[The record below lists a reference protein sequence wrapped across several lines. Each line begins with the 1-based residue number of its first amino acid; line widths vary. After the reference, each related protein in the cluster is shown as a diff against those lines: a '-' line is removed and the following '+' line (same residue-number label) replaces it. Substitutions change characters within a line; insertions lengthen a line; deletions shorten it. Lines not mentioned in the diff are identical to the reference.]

1 MPDPIVSYSEQ
12 MTREEPY
19 MEAMRRGLLQDVRGL
34 QANRFGYNLVDTGQ
48 TDEFGYPIQR
58 YEKIMDDAGQWVG
71 PAYEPDYQVA
81 ELTPEQQQASAQAQQ
96 GLGAF
101 MPYMQGGLRNIQQ
114 GQQYT
119 QQARDLA
126 ALTREDPYKY
136 QQQGQQY
143 LQQARGLAGT
153 TREDPYG
160 YQQSAAQGLGT
171 SIGQFTPGTLADPA
185 SQISAYYN
193 PYEQQVVD
201 VVKSDFDRARKM
213 SDMQEAGKAVGAG
226 AFGGSR
232 SGIAQQEAQRNL
244 NDAELKA
251 LASIRG
257 QGYQGAMTQAST
269 DFENQQRRAQQ
280 AAQMMGSLGST
291 YGQLG
296 QRDVELLS
304 NLGQGMGNLGSTYG
318 QLGQRDVELLSN
330 LGKGLGSL
338 GTSEANLGS
347 LAAGQARGD
356 VSMLSNLGAIRRGV
370 DQDVLDAVYKT
381 NLARQR
387 MPYQEYSYY
396 GDMLSGIPS
405 QQQTLTTKSQPG
417 ATAGQT
423 ALGYGLAGLGALA
436 GFNQLA
442 PA

>member
-1 MPDPIVSYSEQ
+1 MAGEGEIVSYTEQ

-48 TDEFGYPIQR
+48 IDEFGYPIQS
-58 YEKIMDDAGQWVG
+58 YDKIMKDGQWVG

-81 ELTPEQQQASAQAQQ
+81 GLTPEQQQASAQAQEVA
-96 GLGAF
+96 GGF
-101 MPYMQGGLRNIQQ
+101 MPYMQGGLQNVQQ
-114 GQQYT
+114 GQQYM
-119 QQARDLA
+119 QQARGLA
-126 ALTREDPYKY
+126 GLTREDPYKY
-136 QQQGQQY
+136 QQ
-143 LQQARGLAGT
+143 
-153 TREDPYG
+153 
-160 YQQSAAQGLGT
+160 SAATGLGT
-171 SIGQFTPGTLADPA
+171 SMGQFTPGTLGDPD

-201 VVKSDFDRARKM
+201 VVKQDFDRARTM
-213 SDMQEAGKAVGAG
+213 SDMQQAGKAVGAG

-251 LASIRG
+251 LASLRG
-257 QGYQGAMTQAST
+257 QGYRDAMTQASG

-280 AAQMMGSLGST
+280 GAQF
-291 YGQLG
+291 
-296 QRDVELLS
+296 
-304 NLGQGMGNLGSTYG
+304 MGNLGSTYG
-318 QLGQRDVELLSN
+318 QLGQRDVDVLSNLGRGMGDLGSTYGQLSQRDVELLSN
-330 LGKGLGSL
+330 LGKGIGGL

-347 LAAGQARGD
+347 MAAGQGRAD
-356 VSMLSNLGAIRRGV
+356 VSMLSNLGAIGRGV
-370 DQDVLDAVYKT
+370 DQSELDAIYKT
-381 NLARQR
+381 NLARQQ
-387 MPYQEYSYY
+387 MPYKEYGYF

-405 QQQTLTTKSQPG
+405 QQQRLTTETQPG
-417 ATAGQT
+417 ATAAQT
-423 ALGYGLAGLGALA
+423 AMGYGLAGLGALA

>member
-1 MPDPIVSYSEQ
+1 MAADPIVSYSEQ

-19 MEAMRRGLLQDVRGL
+19 MEAMRRGLMQDVRGL
-34 QANRFGYNLVDTGQ
+34 QANRFGYNLVNKTDPTTGEVLK
-48 TDEFGYPIQR
+48 DAFGYPIKS
-58 YEKIMDDAGQWVG
+58 YEKMLDEAGQWVG

-96 GLGAF
+96 VTGSF
-101 MPYMQGGLRNIQQ
+101 MPYLQGGLQNVQQ
-114 GQQYT
+114 GQQYV
-119 QQARDLA
+119 
-126 ALTREDPYKY
+126 
-136 QQQGQQY
+136 
-143 LQQARGLAGT
+143 QQARGLAGL

-160 YQQSAAQGLGT
+160 YQQSAATGLGT
-171 SIGQFTPGTLADPA
+171 SIGQFTPGTLADPD

-201 VVKSDFDRARKM
+201 VIKQDFDRAGRM
-213 SDMQEAGKAVGAG
+213 ADMQVAAQAVGAG

-232 SGIAQQEAQRNL
+232 EGIAQQEAQRNL
-244 NDAELKA
+244 YDAELRA
-251 LASIRG
+251 LASVRG
-257 QGYQGAMTQAST
+257 QGYQSAMTQAAG

-280 AAQMMGSLGST
+280 GAQM
-291 YGQLG
+291 
-296 QRDVELLS
+296 
-304 NLGQGMGNLGSTYG
+304 MGNLGSTYG

-338 GTSEANLGS
+338 GTTEANLGTM
-347 LAAGQARGD
+347 AVAQGRGD
-356 VSMLSNLGAIRRGV
+356 VSMLSNLGAISRGV

-381 NLARQR
+381 NLARQQ
-387 MPYQEYSYY
+387 MPYKEYSYY
-396 GDMLSGIPS
+396 GDMLSGVPS
-405 QQQTLTTKSQPG
+405 QQQRLTTQSQPG

>member
-1 MPDPIVSYSEQ
+1 MAADPIVSYSEQ

-19 MEAMRRGLLQDVRGL
+19 MEAMRRGLMQDVRGL
-34 QANRFGYNLVDTGQ
+34 QANRFGYNLVNKTDPTTGEVLK
-48 TDEFGYPIQR
+48 DAFGYPIKS
-58 YEKIMDDAGQWVG
+58 YEKMLDEAGQWVG

-96 GLGAF
+96 VTGSF
-101 MPYMQGGLRNIQQ
+101 MPYLQGGLQNVQE
-114 GQQYT
+114 GQQYV
-119 QQARDLA
+119 
-126 ALTREDPYKY
+126 
-136 QQQGQQY
+136 
-143 LQQARGLAGT
+143 QQARGLAGL

-160 YQQSAAQGLGT
+160 YQQSAATGLGT
-171 SIGQFTPGTLADPA
+171 SIGQFTPGTLADPD

-201 VVKSDFDRARKM
+201 VIKQDFDRAGRM
-213 SDMQEAGKAVGAG
+213 ADMQVAGQAVGAG

-232 SGIAQQEAQRNL
+232 EGIAQQEAQRNL
-244 NDAELKA
+244 YDAELRA
-251 LASIRG
+251 LASVRG
-257 QGYQGAMTQAST
+257 QGYQSAMTQAAG

-280 AAQMMGSLGST
+280 GAQM
-291 YGQLG
+291 
-296 QRDVELLS
+296 
-304 NLGQGMGNLGSTYG
+304 MGNLGSTYG

-338 GTSEANLGS
+338 GTTEANLGTM
-347 LAAGQARGD
+347 AVAQGRGD
-356 VSMLSNLGAIRRGV
+356 VSMLSNLGAISRGV

-381 NLARQR
+381 NLARQQ
-387 MPYQEYSYY
+387 MPYKEYSYY
-396 GDMLSGIPS
+396 GDMLSGVPS
-405 QQQTLTTKSQPG
+405 QQQRLTTESQPG

>member
-1 MPDPIVSYSEQ
+1 MPDPIVSYTEQ

-34 QANRFGYNLVDTGQ
+34 QANRFGYNLVDQKDAAGAVLK
-48 TDEFGYPIQR
+48 DEFGYPIQS

-114 GQQYT
+114 GQEYT
-119 QQARDLA
+119 
-126 ALTREDPYKY
+126 
-136 QQQGQQY
+136 
-143 LQQARGLAGT
+143 QQARGLAGL

-160 YQQSAAQGLGT
+160 YQQSAATGLGT

-244 NDAELKA
+244 NDAELRA

-257 QGYQGAMTQAST
+257 QGYQSAMTQAST

-280 AAQMMGSLGST
+280 AAQM
-291 YGQLG
+291 
-296 QRDVELLS
+296 
-304 NLGQGMGNLGSTYG
+304 MGNLGSTYG

-347 LAAGQARGD
+347 LAAGQGRAD
-356 VSMLSNLGAIRRGV
+356 VAMLGNLGAIRRGV

-381 NLARQR
+381 NLARQQ
-387 MPYQEYSYY
+387 MPYQEYSYF

-405 QQQTLTTKSQPG
+405 QQQRLTTESQPG

>member
-1 MPDPIVSYSEQ
+1 MANEVSYSET

-48 TDEFGYPIQR
+48 TDEFGYPIQS

-114 GQQYT
+114 GQEYT
-119 QQARDLA
+119 
-126 ALTREDPYKY
+126 
-136 QQQGQQY
+136 
-143 LQQARGLAGT
+143 QQARGLAGL

-160 YQQSAAQGLGT
+160 YQQSAATGLGT
-171 SIGQFTPGTLADPA
+171 SIGQFTPGTLADPD

-201 VVKSDFDRARKM
+201 VVQSDFDRARKM

-244 NDAELKA
+244 NDAELRA

-257 QGYQGAMTQAST
+257 QGYQNAMTQAST

-280 AAQMMGSLGST
+280 GAQM
-291 YGQLG
+291 
-296 QRDVELLS
+296 
-304 NLGQGMGNLGSTYG
+304 MGNLGSTYG

-347 LAAGQARGD
+347 LAAGQGRAD
-356 VSMLSNLGAIRRGV
+356 VSMLGNLGAIRRGV
-370 DQDVLDAVYKT
+370 DQDTLDAVYKT

-387 MPYQEYSYY
+387 MPYQEYSYF

-405 QQQTLTTKSQPG
+405 QQQTLNTKSQPG

>member
-1 MPDPIVSYSEQ
+1 MADPIYSYSEQ

-48 TDEFGYPIQR
+48 KDEFGYPIQS

-81 ELTPEQQQASAQAQQ
+81 DLTPEQEQASAQAQR
-96 GLGAF
+96 GLGGF
-101 MPYMQGGLRNIQQ
+101 MPYIQGGLQNIQQ
-114 GQQYT
+114 GQQYM
-119 QQARDLA
+119 QQA
-126 ALTREDPYKY
+126 
-136 QQQGQQY
+136 Q
-143 LQQARGLAGT
+143 GLAGL

-160 YQQSAAQGLGT
+160 YQQSAATGLGT
-171 SIGQFTPGTLADPA
+171 SIDQFTPGTLADPD

-201 VVKSDFDRARKM
+201 VVQSDFDRARKM

-244 NDAELKA
+244 NDAELRA

-257 QGYQGAMTQAST
+257 QGYQSAMTQAST

-280 AAQMMGSLGST
+280 AAQM
-291 YGQLG
+291 
-296 QRDVELLS
+296 
-304 NLGQGMGNLGSTYG
+304 MGNLGSTYG

-347 LAAGQARGD
+347 LAAGQGRAD
-356 VSMLSNLGAIRRGV
+356 VAMLGNLGAIRRGV
-370 DQDVLDAVYKT
+370 DQDTLDAVYKT
-381 NLARQR
+381 NLARQQ
-387 MPYQEYSYY
+387 MPYQEYSYF
-396 GDMLSGIPS
+396 GDMLSGVPS
-405 QQQTLTTKSQPG
+405 QQQRLTTESQPG

>member
-1 MPDPIVSYSEQ
+1 MADVVYSES

-34 QANRFGYNLVDTGQ
+34 QANRFGYNLVDKKDAAGAIQ
-48 TDEFGYPIQR
+48 TDEFGYPIQS

-81 ELTPEQQQASAQAQQ
+81 ELTPEQRQASAQAQA
-96 GLGAF
+96 GLGSF
-101 MPYMQGGLRNIQQ
+101 MPYMQGGLRNVQQ

-126 ALTREDPYKY
+126 GLTREDPYKY
-136 QQQGQQY
+136 QQS
-143 LQQARGLAGT
+143 AATGLAG
-153 TREDPYG
+153 
-160 YQQSAAQGLGT
+160 SV
-171 SIGQFTPGTLADPA
+171 GQFTPGTLGDAD

-201 VVKSDFDRARKM
+201 VVSSDFDRARKM

-232 SGIAQQEAQRNL
+232 AGIAQQEAQRNL
-244 NDAELKA
+244 NDAELRA
-251 LASIRG
+251 LASLRG
-257 QGYQGAMTQAST
+257 QGYQSAMSQASG

-280 AAQMMGSLGST
+280 ASQM
-291 YGQLG
+291 
-296 QRDVELLS
+296 
-304 NLGQGMGNLGSTYG
+304 MGNLGSTYG

-347 LAAGQARGD
+347 LAAGQGRAD
-356 VSMLSNLGAIRRGV
+356 VSMLGNLGAISRGV
-370 DQDVLDAVYKT
+370 DQDTLDAVYKT
-381 NLARQR
+381 NLARQQ
-387 MPYQEYSYY
+387 MPYKEYSYF

-405 QQQTLTTKSQPG
+405 QQHRLTTQTTPS

>member
-1 MPDPIVSYSEQ
+1 MPDPIVSYTEQ

-19 MEAMRRGLLQDVRGL
+19 MEAMRRGLMQDVRGL
-34 QANRFGYNLVDTGQ
+34 QANRFGYDLINKTDPTTGEVL
-48 TDEFGYPIQR
+48 TDAFGYPIKS

-81 ELTPEQQQASAQAQQ
+81 DLTPEQQQASAQAQQ
-96 GLGAF
+96 AMGSY
-101 MPYMQGGLRNIQQ
+101 MPYMRGGLQNVQE
-114 GQQYT
+114 GQQYV
-119 QQARDLA
+119 
-126 ALTREDPYKY
+126 
-136 QQQGQQY
+136 
-143 LQQARGLAGT
+143 QQARGLAGL

-160 YQQSAAQGLGT
+160 YQQAAATGLGT
-171 SIGQFTPGTLADPA
+171 SIGQFTPGTLADPD

-201 VVKSDFDRARKM
+201 VIKQDFDRAGRM
-213 SDMQEAGKAVGAG
+213 ADMQVAAQAVGAG

-232 SGIAQQEAQRNL
+232 AGIAQQEAQRNL
-244 NDAELKA
+244 YDAELRA
-251 LASIRG
+251 LASVRG
-257 QGYQGAMTQAST
+257 QGYQSAMTQAST

-280 AAQMMGSLGST
+280 GAQM
-291 YGQLG
+291 
-296 QRDVELLS
+296 
-304 NLGQGMGNLGSTYG
+304 MGNLGSTYG

-338 GTSEANLGS
+338 GTTEANLGTM
-347 LAAGQARGD
+347 AAGQGRAD
-356 VSMLSNLGAIRRGV
+356 VSMLSNLGAISRGV

-381 NLARQR
+381 NLARQQ
-387 MPYQEYSYY
+387 MPYKEYSYY
-396 GDMLSGIPS
+396 GDMLSGVPS
-405 QQQTLTTKSQPG
+405 QQQRLTTESQPG

>member
-1 MPDPIVSYSEQ
+1 MADVVYSES

-34 QANRFGYNLVDTGQ
+34 QANRFGYSLVDKKDAAGAIQ
-48 TDEFGYPIQR
+48 YDEFGYPIQE
-58 YEKIMDDAGQWVG
+58 YKELLGADGQALG

-81 ELTPEQQQASAQAQQ
+81 ELTPEQRQASAQAQA
-96 GLGAF
+96 GLGSF
-101 MPYMQGGLRNIQQ
+101 MPYMQGGLQNIQQ
-114 GQQYT
+114 GQQYM
-119 QQARDLA
+119 
-126 ALTREDPYKY
+126 
-136 QQQGQQY
+136 
-143 LQQARGLAGT
+143 QQARGLAGT

-160 YQQSAAQGLGT
+160 YQQAAATGLGT
-171 SIGQFTPGTLADPA
+171 SIGQFTPGTLGDAD

-201 VVKSDFDRARKM
+201 VVSSDFDRARKM

-232 SGIAQQEAQRNL
+232 AGIAQQEAQRNL
-244 NDAELKA
+244 NDAELRA

-257 QGYQGAMTQAST
+257 QGYQNAMTQASG

-280 AAQMMGSLGST
+280 ASQM
-291 YGQLG
+291 
-296 QRDVELLS
+296 
-304 NLGQGMGNLGSTYG
+304 MGNLGSTYG

-347 LAAGQARGD
+347 LAAGQGRAD
-356 VSMLSNLGAIRRGV
+356 VSMLGNLGAISRGV
-370 DQDVLDAVYKT
+370 DQDTLDAVYKT
-381 NLARQR
+381 NLARQQ
-387 MPYQEYSYY
+387 MPYKEYSYF

-405 QQQTLTTKSQPG
+405 QQHRLTTQTTPS

>member
-1 MPDPIVSYSEQ
+1 MAEPIVSYSEQ

-34 QANRFGYNLVDTGQ
+34 QANRFGYNLVDKTDPTTGAVLK
-48 TDEFGYPIQR
+48 DEFGYPIQS

-71 PAYEPDYQVA
+71 PAYEPDFQVA
-81 ELTPEQQQASAQAQQ
+81 DLTPEQQQASAQAQR
-96 GLGAF
+96 GLGGF
-101 MPYMQGGLRNIQQ
+101 MPYMQGGLRNVQQ
-114 GQQYT
+114 GQQYV
-119 QQARDLA
+119 QD
-126 ALTREDPYKY
+126 
-136 QQQGQQY
+136 
-143 LQQARGLAGT
+143 ARGLAGL

-160 YQQSAAQGLGT
+160 YQQSAATGLGT
-171 SIGQFTPGTLADPA
+171 SIGQFTPGTLADPD

-201 VVKSDFDRARKM
+201 VVQSDFDRARKM

-244 NDAELKA
+244 NDAELRA

-257 QGYQGAMTQAST
+257 QGYQSAMTQAST

-280 AAQMMGSLGST
+280 AAQM
-291 YGQLG
+291 
-296 QRDVELLS
+296 
-304 NLGQGMGNLGSTYG
+304 MGNLGSTYG

-347 LAAGQARGD
+347 LAAGQGRAD
-356 VSMLSNLGAIRRGV
+356 VAMLGNLGAIRRGV

-381 NLARQR
+381 NLARQQ
-387 MPYQEYSYY
+387 MPYKEYSYF

-405 QQQTLTTKSQPG
+405 QQQRLTTESRPG

>member
-1 MPDPIVSYSEQ
+1 MADPIYSYSEQ

-34 QANRFGYNLVDTGQ
+34 QANRFGYNLIDKTDPESGEILK
-48 TDEFGYPIQR
+48 DEFGYPIQS
-58 YEKIMDDAGQWVG
+58 YQKIMDDAGQWVG

-96 GLGAF
+96 GLGGF

-114 GQQYT
+114 GQEYT
-119 QQARDLA
+119 
-126 ALTREDPYKY
+126 
-136 QQQGQQY
+136 
-143 LQQARGLAGT
+143 QQARGLAGL

-171 SIGQFTPGTLADPA
+171 SIGQFTPGTLADPD

-201 VVKSDFDRARKM
+201 VVQSDFDRARKM

-244 NDAELKA
+244 NDAELRA

-257 QGYQGAMTQAST
+257 QGYQSAMTQAST

-280 AAQMMGSLGST
+280 GAQM
-291 YGQLG
+291 
-296 QRDVELLS
+296 
-304 NLGQGMGNLGSTYG
+304 MGNLGSTYG

-347 LAAGQARGD
+347 LAAGQGRAD
-356 VSMLSNLGAIRRGV
+356 VAMLGNLGAIRRGV
-370 DQDVLDAVYKT
+370 DQDTLDAVYKT
-381 NLARQR
+381 NLARQQ
-387 MPYQEYSYY
+387 MPYQEYSYF
-396 GDMLSGIPS
+396 GDMLSGVPS
-405 QQQTLTTKSQPG
+405 QQQRLTTESQPG

>member
-34 QANRFGYNLVDTGQ
+34 QANRFGYSLVDQVDPATGAVLK
-48 TDEFGYPIQR
+48 DEFGYPIKS
-58 YEKIMDDAGQWVG
+58 YEKMLDEAGQWVG

-81 ELTPEQQQASAQAQQ
+81 GLTPEQQQASAQAQQ
-96 GLGAF
+96 AMGSY
-101 MPYMQGGLRNIQQ
+101 MPYLQGGLQNVQQ
-114 GQQYT
+114 GQQYV
-119 QQARDLA
+119 
-126 ALTREDPYKY
+126 
-136 QQQGQQY
+136 
-143 LQQARGLAGT
+143 QQARGLAGL

-160 YQQSAAQGLGT
+160 YQQAAATGLGT
-171 SIGQFTPGTLADPA
+171 SIGQFTPGTLADPD

-201 VVKSDFDRARKM
+201 VIKQDFDRAGKISAM
-213 SDMQEAGKAVGAG
+213 EVAGQAVGAG

-232 SGIAQQEAQRNL
+232 QGIAQQEAQRNL
-244 NDAELKA
+244 NDAELRA
-251 LASIRG
+251 LAAVRG
-257 QGYQGAMTQAST
+257 QGYESAMTQASG
-269 DFENQQRRAQQ
+269 DFQNQQLRAQR
-280 AAQMMGSLGST
+280 AAE
-291 YGQLG
+291 
-296 QRDVELLS
+296 V
-304 NLGQGMGNLGSTYG
+304 MGNLGSTYG
-318 QLGQRDVELLSN
+318 QLSQRDVELLSN

-338 GTSEANLGS
+338 GTTEANLGTM
-347 LAAGQARGD
+347 AVAQGRGD
-356 VSMLSNLGAIRRGV
+356 VSMLSNLGAISRGV

-381 NLARQR
+381 NLARQQ
-387 MPYQEYSYY
+387 MPYKEYSYY
-396 GDMLSGIPS
+396 GDMLSGVPS
-405 QQQTLTTKSQPG
+405 QQQRLTTESQPG

>member
-1 MPDPIVSYSEQ
+1 MAEPIVSYTEQ

-34 QANRFGYNLVDTGQ
+34 QANRFGYNLVDQKDAAGAVLK
-48 TDEFGYPIQR
+48 DEFGYPIQS

-114 GQQYT
+114 GQEYT
-119 QQARDLA
+119 
-126 ALTREDPYKY
+126 
-136 QQQGQQY
+136 
-143 LQQARGLAGT
+143 QQARGLAGL

-160 YQQSAAQGLGT
+160 YQQSAATGLGT
-171 SIGQFTPGTLADPA
+171 SIGQFTPGTLADPD

-244 NDAELKA
+244 NDAELRA

-257 QGYQGAMTQAST
+257 QGYQSAMTQAST

-280 AAQMMGSLGST
+280 AAQM
-291 YGQLG
+291 
-296 QRDVELLS
+296 
-304 NLGQGMGNLGSTYG
+304 MGNLGSTYG

-347 LAAGQARGD
+347 LAAGQGRAD
-356 VSMLSNLGAIRRGV
+356 VSMLGNLGAIRRGV

-381 NLARQR
+381 NLARQQ
-387 MPYQEYSYY
+387 MPYQEYSYF
-396 GDMLSGIPS
+396 GDMLSGVPS
-405 QQQTLTTKSQPG
+405 QQQRLTTESQPG

>member
-1 MPDPIVSYSEQ
+1 MPDPIVSYTEQ

-114 GQQYT
+114 GQEYT
-119 QQARDLA
+119 
-126 ALTREDPYKY
+126 
-136 QQQGQQY
+136 
-143 LQQARGLAGT
+143 QQARGLAGL

-160 YQQSAAQGLGT
+160 YQQSAATGLGT
-171 SIGQFTPGTLADPA
+171 SIGQFTPGTLADPD

-280 AAQMMGSLGST
+280 AAQMMG
-291 YGQLG
+291 
-296 QRDVELLS
+296 
-304 NLGQGMGNLGSTYG
+304 NLGSTYG

-347 LAAGQARGD
+347 LAAGQGRAD
-356 VSMLSNLGAIRRGV
+356 VSMLGNLGAIRRGV

-381 NLARQR
+381 NLARQQ
-387 MPYQEYSYY
+387 MPYQEYSYF
-396 GDMLSGIPS
+396 GDMLSGVPS
-405 QQQTLTTKSQPG
+405 QQQRLTTESQPG